1 MTWLLRGISLLE
13 VPSIRKW
20 AMIPLVLNLSVYA
33 AMIGGAVWGFS
44 LVERLF
50 EAWLPPWLHW
60 LAWLLWPLFLLLLL
74 VVVTQTF
81 TTVANLVASPF
92 NGLLAEQVQRHLTGE
107 TPPGAVGLDV
117 GRALRRQLR
126 SMMYAAPP
134 TVACAFLF
142 VIPGVN
148 VVAPVVWFALSAWM
162 SAVQYVDYVSDNNLE
177 PFADML
183 AGLRGR
189 PADSWGFGLAVAIG
203 LMVPLVNLLVMP
215 AAVAG
220 ATEMWLASRPDLEG
234 DSR

>member
-1 MTWLLRGISLLE
+1 MKWLLRGIALLE

-20 AMIPLVLNLSVYA
+20 AVIPLVLNLAVYA
-33 AMIGGAVWGFS
+33 GMIAGAVWGFS
-44 LVERLF
+44 IIERLF

-60 LAWLLWPLFLLLLL
+60 LAWLLWPLFLVLLL

-81 TTVANLVASPF
+81 ATVANLVASPF
-92 NGLLAEQVQRHLTGE
+92 NGMLSEQVQRHLTGE
-107 TPPGAVGLDV
+107 TPPGAVRLDV
-117 GRALRRQLR
+117 KRAILRQVR
-126 SMMYAAPP
+126 SMVFAIPL
-134 TVACAFLF
+134 TLGCAILF
-142 VIPGVN
+142 IIPGVN
-148 VVAPVVWFALSAWM
+148 VIAPAAWFALNAWM

-183 AGLRGR
+183 AGLRAR
-189 PADSWGFGLAVAIG
+189 PADSWGFGFAVAAG
-203 LMVPLVNLLVMP
+203 LMVPIVNLLVMP